1 MKFCSRNPL
10 DPKVLKEAEYR
21 EDLVEETRTRVS
33 KGFVTRGDTTYE
45 LFEDQKRTK
54 IIPNNKDP
62 ARFTEWICTRRF
74 EEAVKIL

>member
-10 DPKVLKEAEYR
+10 DPKGLKKAEYR
-21 EDLVEETRTRVS
+21 EDLVEETRARVS

-54 IIPNNKDP
+54 II
-62 ARFTEWICTRRF
+62 FTEWICTRRF
-74 EEAVKIL
+74 EEAVKIFTEFKFYIR